1 MDLGVTR
8 MLCHRLV
15 LLYPRVCV
23 EFYPLYR
30 DESATL
36 RAGNMRIDLLGR
48 RSLASFVPP
57 GYVLPR
63 FLLPVTAW
71 AFSWVVNLLFS
82 TLLLIALGHW
92 RRD

>member
-1 MDLGVTR
+1 

-15 LLYPRVCV
+15 LLFPRVCAK
-23 EFYPLYR
+23 FYPKYR

-57 GYVLPR
+57 GYVLACVFFSDVGVVR
-63 FLLPVTAW
+63 LLWLP
-71 AFSWVVNLLFS
+71 FCSSRQFCS
-82 TLLLIALGHW
+82 
-92 RRD
+92 